1 MSKTQAPPP
10 HADPQQLLTA
20 LGTTSRAVAHRIYR
34 CTLVTPMYGGGVKPG
49 VVDRELPFRPT
60 AIRGQLRFWWRLL
73 NRLDAEGRP
82 RSPKALFEAER
93 AIWGGLGDSE
103 SLARSNV
110 SVRVRAVEG
119 KIELRPAAKYEGKPH
134 PIWESPGFG
143 YALFPAADVNKN
155 DGGREDTIAVTRTV
169 EMLRSLGVRVQQPL
183 DGNKEKKP
191 ADLLQP
197 GASFELHLGFDE
209 DLSEHQRHQ
218 VVRALHWWAAFG
230 GLGARNRRG
239 AGAFDV
245 QEAGRGLPIP
255 TMEEIREAGCR
266 LVMRRATKSSMDA
279 WNEAIKLLRE
289 FRQGEGLG
297 RRGRGQ
303 SKTPGRSFW
312 PEPDSIREVL
322 GQHAGLHRPEHL
334 ARGLYPR
341 AFFGLPI
348 ITHFKGGGRGRNQD
362 PPDTQLVPV
371 PKGKSVP
378 AERMASPVILRPMRS
393 GNGQWAPAAL
403 LLPRAHVDA
412 MGLVLKE
419 GNRECRNLPAGQWW
433 KKEKAAEIEPMKGR
447 GDDPLDAFLAYFQSS
462 GVPAKNNAA
471 PAKSSITGGM
481 DADAECTYER
491 PTLKKEG
498 RSLVVTPASS
508 MGERSK
514 SITLINDDVV
524 RCLEK
529 LSPYA
534 RERLARSAPFNR
546 LRITLRGTTFV
557 SLEEYPE

>member
-312 PEPDSIREVL
+312 PEPDSIPR
-322 GQHAGLHRPEHL
+322 GFGAACRIASTGTSR
-334 ARGLYPR
+334 ARSL
-341 AFFGLPI
+341 
-348 ITHFKGGGRGRNQD
+348 
-362 PPDTQLVPV
+362 
-371 PKGKSVP
+371 PKGFFWPAHYHPFQRGWPRQESGSARYSACAGSQGKKCAGGTHGFAGYPAAHALREWPVGSGRP
-378 AERMASPVILRPMRS
+378 SFATCACRCHGLGAERRKQRVSKPSRRTMV
-393 GNGQWAPAAL
+393 
-403 LLPRAHVDA
+403 
-412 MGLVLKE
+412 
-419 GNRECRNLPAGQWW
+419 
-433 KKEKAAEIEPMKGR
+433 EKR
-447 GDDPLDAFLAYFQSS
+447 
-462 GVPAKNNAA
+462 
-471 PAKSSITGGM
+471 KS
-481 DADAECTYER
+481 R
-491 PTLKKEG
+491 
-498 RSLVVTPASS
+498 
-508 MGERSK
+508 
-514 SITLINDDVV
+514 
-524 RCLEK
+524 
-529 LSPYA
+529 
-534 RERLARSAPFNR
+534 
-546 LRITLRGTTFV
+546 
-557 SLEEYPE
+557 